1 MEFWIELS
9 TTMMSTKL
17 KLSMKNTWLHLEY
30 PRLTVRSQK
39 VLPDLTISILGNR
52 HVDEIARLALAFLRQ
67 MRIMREESSRFPE
80 IYARMGIHSGNTVA
94 GVIGSKMP
102 RFCLFGET
110 INLASRMETNGE
122 PRRIQISATTKTLL
136 DLTEASSYVTKAR
149 GPIHIK
155 VFSVFLT
162 GRRSR
167 GPRNV
172 VFLVLATLGSFQ
184 FFRFKV
190 LSAIIAFIFRTFL

>member
-1 MEFWIELS
+1 M
-9 TTMMSTKL
+9 
-17 KLSMKNTWLHLEY
+17 
-30 PRLTVRSQK
+30 
-39 VLPDLTISILGNR
+39 
-52 HVDEIARLALAFLRQ
+52 DEIARLSLAFLRQ

-122 PRRIQISATTKTLL
+122 PRRIQISSTTKTLL

-155 VFSVFLT
+155 VFSVFYKIHLNSINHFRARDLLRLFGCLEEDT
-162 GRRSR
+162 TKLC
-167 GPRNV
+167 RNKPKIPWKNMRPMLRWRIV
-172 VFLVLATLGSFQ
+172 WIYCMKAIKILARLQSTPLKKRNKTENKLKTEK
-184 FFRFKV
+184 RFMIVCK
-190 LSAIIAFIFRTFL
+190 T